1 MGGGFALGGFALED
15 FAWGGRFV
23 LGTIFC
29 LRDAF
34 GAEVGVDMGSSSSLW
49 DHRRRYGI
57 IVVDMGSSSSIWDH
71 RRRYG
76 IIVVD
81 MGSSSSTASLP
92 FGPAKVSFIFAFT
105 GSVEAFGGPVF
116 ARFERGPLSFMS
128 KNGGDNLTKNRAG
141 KGEGAGDGSDYI
153 LQLRISVLEQVT
165 MHSYHI
171 DGEGSL
177 AGWSLFSLNF
187 VCKRQ

>member
-1 MGGGFALGGFALED
+1 MLWEALLWEALLWKTLLGGGG
-15 FAWGGRFV
+15 FV

-34 GAEVGVDMGSSSSLW
+34 GAEVG
-49 DHRRRYGI
+49 
-57 IVVDMGSSSSIWDH
+57 
-71 RRRYG
+71 
-76 IIVVD
+76 VD

-128 KNGGDNLTKNRAG
+128 KNGGENLTKNRAG
-141 KGEGAGDGSDYI
+141 KGGGAGDGSDYI

-177 AGWSLFSLNF
+177 AGRSLFSLNF
-187 VCKRQ
+187 EVSWPFQGPRRPFCRRQ